1 MSRDFLKFPVT
12 VTFNTTPQESKT
24 SYSDLSESLVKM
36 TVCSAMHD
44 HPHLLTSVRPLFRR
58 DVGHCV
64 PLQHHHPLL
73 SSQEGFITIPP
84 VLSVSE
90 SR

>member
-12 VTFNTTPQESKT
+12 VTFTITPQGSKT
-24 SYSDLSESLVKM
+24 SCSDLSESLVKM
-36 TVCSAMHD
+36 TVSSAMHD
-44 HPHLLTSVRPLFRR
+44 HPHLLTSVCPLLRR

-73 SSQEGFITIPP
+73 SSEEGLIKIPP
-84 VLSVSE
+84 FLSVSK